1 MTDQAL
7 VVLNQALARAYRLLG
22 RETLRQYLALSLEA
36 LDVMDEQ
43 AREPRGGSL
52 RDELKRSSTLLRRLG
67 DIVERR
73 KAISSSR

>member
-1 MTDQAL
+1 MADQTLVAL
-7 VVLNQALARAYRLLG
+7 NRALMRAYRLLG

-43 AREPRGGSL
+43 ARGPRGGSL
-52 RDELKRSSTLLRRLG
+52 RDELEHSSVLLRRLG

-73 KAISSSR
+73 KAVSSSR